1 VNSSD
6 QYHRIALTLAA
17 AVVLSA
23 ISPYSIAG
31 SLIPDLTLTIGPTD
45 PVEDWL
51 LNERSTLNTLAG
63 TKTLN
68 ITALDGATLNM
79 QGSEVTATSGAGINL
94 VGATANLNGTTVVST
109 AGFGLQ
115 VNRDLS
121 LIGGPS
127 TANVTGGSIS
137 GIGAGIVATFQ
148 STINLNGTTV
158 TGASDNFL
166 EPLINGSGIL
176 LAGATANV
184 TGGSIVT
191 GQTHGI
197 IIGNDSI
204 GGAASGNNTLLID
217 GSTVTGTGSSAVFVS
232 SLDPG
237 VAVNAKITV
246 ANGALLNGANGL
258 ALEVGENSTVGLTV
272 DNSRLNGG
280 ILVDATSSANVTLQN
295 GSSISGN
302 VTNVGDFTLNNGSSL
317 TGNLTGT
324 TNLNAN
330 GNSSV
335 TGNVANVQNF
345 NLTGNSSVSGNLS
358 NVQNLSLDNSTWTT
372 SDGNG
377 VSNLS
382 MNAGTVKLG
391 ATAGTFE
398 TLTLA
403 SLSGNGRFV
412 MDTDLAT
419 HQSDLINVTG
429 HATGNYDLQ
438 IANTGAEPIK
448 GDLDQQVVHTGAGS
462 DAAFAVVGGQV
473 DLGTF
478 AYGLEQRGTDWFLVQ
493 KLDDSGDPIVTPGT
507 QSVLDLFSAAPTV
520 WYGELSTLRSRMGEL
535 RYGQSGSG
543 GWMRAYGNKFNTS
556 AGGGSSYSQNQ
567 QGISFG
573 ADGALPSSSGQW
585 LLGVMGGYSKSDL
598 DIASG
603 TSGTVHSTYIGAYST
618 WLSNEGYYID
628 AIIKANHFKNK
639 SDVRMSD
646 GGKADGDYTNNGIGG
661 SIEAGKHIKL
671 ADNWF
676 VEPFAQVSAL
686 WVDGDSYSLNNGMKA
701 SSNKADSFLGK
712 VGTSVG
718 RNFAL
723 EKGGFVQPYVKVALA
738 HEFANNN
745 KVKVNDT
752 RFRTDLSG
760 SRGEIGA
767 GVAAQLS
774 EKWQVHGDLDYSNGE
789 HIEQPWGVNLG
800 LRYNW

>member
-1 VNSSD
+1 MTTFDHS
-6 QYHRIALTLAA
+6 HRIALTLAA

-23 ISPYSIAG
+23 ISPYTLAG

-45 PVEDWL
+45 PVEDWT

-63 TKTLN
+63 TQTLN
-68 ITALDGATLNM
+68 ITVLDGATLNM
-79 QGSEVTATSGAGINL
+79 QSSEVTATSSAGINL
-94 VGATANLNGTTVVST
+94 VGATANLNDTTVVST

-166 EPLINGSGIL
+166 EPLINGSAIL

-204 GGAASGNNTLLID
+204 GGAASGDNTLLID

-237 VAVNAKITV
+237 VAVDAKITV

-258 ALEVGENSTVGLTV
+258 ALEVGENSTAGLTV

-295 GSSISGN
+295 SSSISGN
-302 VTNVGDFTLNNGSSL
+302 VTNVSNFTLNNGSSL

-324 TNLNAN
+324 NNLNVN
-330 GNSSV
+330 NNSSV

-358 NVQNLSLDNSTWTT
+358 NVQNLSLDNSSWTT

-429 HATGNYDLQ
+429 NATGTYDLQ
-438 IANTGAEPIK
+438 IKNTGADPLR
-448 GDLDQQVVHTGAGS
+448 GDADQHVVRTGAGS

-473 DLGTF
+473 DLGVF

-493 KLDDSGDPIVTPGT
+493 KLDDNGDPVVTPGT

-520 WYGELSTLRSRMGEL
+520 WYGELSSLRSRMGEL

-556 AGGGSSYSQNQ
+556 PGGGGSYTQNQ

-573 ADGALPSSSGQW
+573 ADGALPSTSGQW

-603 TSGTVHSTYIGAYST
+603 TSATVHSTYIGAYST
-618 WLSNEGYYID
+618 WLSDEGYYID
-628 AIIKANHFKNK
+628 AIVKANHFKNK
-639 SDVRMSD
+639 SNVRMSD
-646 GGKADGDYTNNGIGG
+646 GDKANGDYNNNGIGG

-671 ADNWF
+671 ADDWF
-676 VEPFAQVSAL
+676 VEPFTQFSAL
-686 WVDGDSYSLNNGMKA
+686 WVDGDSYSLDNGMNA

-752 RFRTDLSG
+752 NFRNDLSG

-767 GVAAQLS
+767 GVAMQVS
-774 EKWQVHGDLDYSNGE
+774 EKWQVHGDVDYSNGE
-789 HIEQPWGVNLG
+789 HIEQPWGVNMG